1 MNLAKQINEKLD
13 AILHFNRE
21 LEKVKQEYDD
31 PNFVLQDKDT
41 GEKVTKEIVLNTAQD
56 QYDQIISEL
65 NKITNNGQ
73 NVRNIFDNQVYINDM
88 LQDKLI
94 AEEIKLNKM
103 EECLAKQNNPENN

>member
-1 MNLAKQINEKLD
+1 M
-13 AILHFNRE
+13 
-21 LEKVKQEYDD
+21 
-31 PNFVLQDKDT
+31 
-41 GEKVTKEIVLNTAQD
+41 LNTAQD